1 MSDVLDGLEVFP
13 ERMRENLQVG
23 GGLAFSQNVLLA
35 LVDAGMSRAEGFALV
50 QAAAATAWDEGASF
64 EDLVAADPRVREMIG
79 DRVNEL
85 FDPSLALRNLDVV
98 FDRLEKVEVR
108 EA

>member
-1 MSDVLDGLEVFP
+1 
-13 ERMRENLQVG
+13 
-23 GGLAFSQNVLLA
+23 
-35 LVDAGMSRAEGFALV
+35 V
-50 QAAAATAWDEGASF
+50 QAASATAWDEGASF
-64 EDLVAADPRVREMIG
+64 GDLVAADPRVREMIG